1 MTETTGTSP
10 TLTAMNGNWGSEAAS
25 NAMLN
30 RRESDLIDAMLN
42 RDDDYTFM
50 RFQPQ

>member
-1 MTETTGTSP
+1 
-10 TLTAMNGNWGSEAAS
+10 MNGNWGSEAAS

-30 RRESDLIDAMLN
+30 RDN
-42 RDDDYTFM
+42 NYTFM

>member
-1 MTETTGTSP
+1 
-10 TLTAMNGNWGSEAAS
+10 MNGNWGSEAAS

-30 RRESDLIDAMLN
+30 RGESDLIDTMLN
-42 RDDDYTFM
+42 RDDNYTFM